1 MWPRPSRKVVAHFN
15 DRIGIV
21 GFCGA
26 PFTLA
31 SYMIEGGGSRNY
43 IFTKSLMY
51 REPSVWRLLLE
62 KLAAVLEEYAAQQ
75 VEAGAD
81 VIQIF
86 DSWAGALSPADYRDF
101 VLPVTTRLV
110 RKVQALG
117 VPVIYFGVDTATLLP
132 AMRETGADVI
142 GLDWRVPLDQGW
154 SALGHAVAV
163 QGNLDPITALRR
175 GGPAPPAGAPDS
187 RAGRRPPRTHLQS
200 RPRHRSRYAGRKCA
214 ASGAVRARVQL
225 PETFPCLMIASQRQA
240 VLLLAHGT
248 PESLDEI
255 PEYLRNVTGGRPMP
269 ESVVEEIRHRYSLI
283 GSSPLTEL
291 TLEQG
296 RLLSEALGLPVY
308 VGMRNWKP
316 YIADVVRQMRED
328 GITSAVAICLA
339 PQNSRTSVGLYR
351 RAAFAEAAGAIEMD
365 FIEGWADHP
374 LLAQAFAERL
384 RPVWQSL
391 SARIGG
397 PAPVLFT
404 AHSVPCRTIQ
414 AAEGRPAPDPYPV
427 EAKRTAANVAALL
440 APLGLTAAD
449 WFFAFQSQG
458 MSGASWIGPTVED
471 TLTALRQEGHSAVVI
486 QPIGFLCDHVE
497 ILYDIDIGFRDFAA
511 GIGLE
516 VVRPQSLNDSPLLDG
531 DA

>member
-1 MWPRPSRKVVAHFN
+1 MCASSGIPVAEL
-15 DRIGIV
+15 
-21 GFCGA
+21 A
-26 PFTLA
+26 P
-31 SYMIEGGGSRNY
+31 
-43 IFTKSLMY
+43 
-51 REPSVWRLLLE
+51 
-62 KLAAVLEEYAAQQ
+62 
-75 VEAGAD
+75 
-81 VIQIF
+81 
-86 DSWAGALSPADYRDF
+86 
-101 VLPVTTRLV
+101 
-110 RKVQALG
+110 
-117 VPVIYFGVDTATLLP
+117 
-132 AMRETGADVI
+132 
-142 GLDWRVPLDQGW
+142 
-154 SALGHAVAV
+154 
-163 QGNLDPITALRR
+163 
-175 GGPAPPAGAPDS
+175 
-187 RAGRRPPRTHLQS
+187 
-200 RPRHRSRYAGRKCA
+200 
-214 ASGAVRARVQL
+214 
-225 PETFPCLMIASQRQA
+225 QRQA

-248 PESLDEI
+248 PESLDQI
-255 PEYLRNVTGGRPMP
+255 PEYLRNITGGRPMP
-269 ESVVEEIRHRYSLI
+269 ESVVQEIRHRYSLI

-296 RLLSEALGLPVY
+296 RLLSRALDLPVY

-316 YIADVVRQMRED
+316 YIADVVGQMRAD

-384 RPVWQSL
+384 QPVWQSL
-391 SARIGG
+391 SARIGSM
-397 PAPVLFT
+397 APVLFT

-414 AAEGRPAPDPYPV
+414 AAEGPADPYPV

-458 MSGASWIGPTVED
+458 MSGATWIGPTVEE

-516 VVRPQSLNDSPLLDG
+516 VVRPQSLNDSALLTAALQDLARKG
-531 DA
+531 FARLATKAPSLSTPVAAL